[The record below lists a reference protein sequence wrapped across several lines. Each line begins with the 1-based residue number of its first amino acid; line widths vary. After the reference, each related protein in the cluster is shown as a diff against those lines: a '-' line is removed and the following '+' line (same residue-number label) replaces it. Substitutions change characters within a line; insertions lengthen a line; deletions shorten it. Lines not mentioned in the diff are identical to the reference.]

1 MRWNQYFGIP
11 AVIKLDLEG
20 AFRGLQLRDWCGTRG
35 VRLEHAPAEFHQ
47 SIGDVERQIGFL
59 RHKIEV
65 FLRHEPH
72 DPSMVAAAMVGV
84 HNTLARARHH
94 CGRGWWPE
102 APPHPPRTHRIFG
115 TPRTPRTPACTPRT
129 HDAQCILTGAENM
142 LSSSRDSRASLLD

>member
-35 VRLEHAPAEFHQ
+35 VRLE
-47 SIGDVERQIGFL
+47 FL

-94 CGRGWWPE
+94 CGREWWPE
-102 APPHPPRTHRIFG
+102 APPHPPRTPRTHRIFG
-115 TPRTPRTPACTPRT
+115 TPRTPRTPAPPAPHPPHPRCTVHPHR
-129 HDAQCILTGAENM
+129 C
-142 LSSSRDSRASLLD
+142 